1 MFYHDEENV
10 KINIKRSNHYKERAK
25 KIIPSLTGTFSRSPS
40 SFVEGVYPVYAQ
52 SASGSHFTDVDGNN
66 FLDYLCGLGPIT
78 LGYNYKRVNDA
89 VIKQLTEGMLFS
101 LPHPIEVEI
110 SELMCDIIP
119 NAEKSGYVG
128 VSVGFAGA
136 EGELPEGSIALAV
149 DPSYRPTPDPHDNV
163 IARG

>member
-1 MFYHDEENV
+1 M
-10 KINIKRSNHYKERAK
+10 KINIKRSNQYKERAK
-25 KIIPSLTGTFSRSPS
+25 KIIPSITGTFSRSPS

-101 LPHPIEVEI
+101 LPHPVEVEI
-110 SELMCDIIP
+110 SELMCKIIP
-119 NAEKSGYVG
+119 NADMVQFEKT
-128 VSVGFAGA
+128 
-136 EGELPEGSIALAV
+136 GSNAVTAAVRVARAFTKREKIA
-149 DPSYRPTPDPHDNV
+149 Y
-163 IARG
+163 